1 MPKHLW
7 IVLGKA
13 SVLYL
18 DFDLLLRSGFFSP
31 QMQAVVGLCMF
42 GCRYVLKVLAR
53 PRHPSQK
60 QKVKENKGS
69 HDDSESCDP
78 RWDRPDRRPAVSWL
92 WTCDLYWWP
101 PSANSE
107 IEKIL
112 RSRSQGC
119 QILGLHI
126 WCSRRSDMHIAGLDR
141 AVFLI

>member
-1 MPKHLW
+1 MNGACLFMLHVGINESQLCLRSHFFQAWLANRNAQAPLNSSW
-7 IVLGKA
+7 EGQCP
-13 SVLYL
+13 L

-78 RWDRPDRRPAVSWL
+78 R
-92 WTCDLYWWP
+92 
-101 PSANSE
+101 
-107 IEKIL
+107 
-112 RSRSQGC
+112 
-119 QILGLHI
+119 
-126 WCSRRSDMHIAGLDR
+126 
-141 AVFLI
+141 